1 MYFTKHHHDKEI
13 IEILDRTY
21 QHTENN
27 ETHFNL
33 LDLHDDYTIHVII
46 KILNHYE
53 HYGIK
58 SIYILT
64 NNLKR
69 INELKKNLNLSI
81 KVKEINS
88 FRQAK
93 NMNLKNIDK
102 DSLLFID
109 RFDNLPKSTTSVFK
123 SIQKVSNRFNFILG
137 ITSNLKNYFS
147 IQTVIQ
153 CSLLSKA
160 YPNQNQFLKHFYN
173 EYKKREDEIFNS
185 DRNTWMILSQHD
197 DKINEMV
204 QYLNKINSK
213 YINRQYM
220 YELQEFITNTIH
232 TEVDE

>member
-1 MYFTKHHHDKEI
+1 MYFTKHRHDKEI
-13 IEILDRTY
+13 IEILDKTY
-21 QHTENN
+21 QHKEKN

-33 LDLHDDYTIHVII
+33 FDLHDDYTVHII
-46 KILNHYE
+46 TKILNHYE
-53 HYGIK
+53 YYGVK

-69 INELKKNLNLSI
+69 VNELKKYINLSI
-81 KVKEINS
+81 KVKGINS

-93 NMNLKNIDK
+93 NINLKNVDK

-109 RFDNLPKSTTSVFK
+109 HFDTLPKSTTSVFK
-123 SIQKVSNRFNFILG
+123 SIQRLSKHFNFILG
-137 ITSNLKNYFS
+137 MTSHLKECFS
-147 IQTVIQ
+147 IQTIIQ
-153 CSLLSKA
+153 CAILSKI

-173 EYKKREDEIFNS
+173 EYTEREDEIFNS
-185 DRNTWMILSQHD
+185 NRDTWMILNKHN

-204 QYLNKINSK
+204 QYPNKINLK

-232 TEVDE
+232 MEVDK